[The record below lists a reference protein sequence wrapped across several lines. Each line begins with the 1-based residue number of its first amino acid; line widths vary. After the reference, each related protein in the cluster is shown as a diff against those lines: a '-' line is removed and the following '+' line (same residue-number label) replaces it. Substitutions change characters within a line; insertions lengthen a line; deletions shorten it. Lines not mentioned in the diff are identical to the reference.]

1 MTPTS
6 KIEVGVFICP
16 SVCRPASAAQRLLPR
31 TGIIAPAMNLFR
43 EHILSL
49 PTLIEDVFPI
59 FKAEADRVF
68 DEPLGQSLS
77 RLYLI
82 GCGDSHHA
90 SLSTELAFGV
100 LGGIP
105 AQAMTSMQF
114 ARYAVRAPL
123 TSSPNDKAGVIGVS
137 VSGGVTR
144 TIEGVVRAAQRGM
157 TTLAITSSAQTPIA
171 KAVNESQGRV
181 LTTRVPDVPNAQGVQ
196 VPGSRSFFASLV
208 MLYLSAIR
216 MGEVRGTLT
225 AQAAGQWREQLV
237 GCAEAIRET
246 VKLSDGLARTLAERT
261 LSASEFVFCGA
272 GPNYATALF
281 SAAKMLEASG
291 DPALGQ
297 DVEEWAHLQYFAKA
311 EDTPTFL
318 ISAQER
324 DSSRT
329 GEIGV
334 AMKTIGRRV
343 IAVSPD
349 SFDVTGA
356 SAGAFA
362 TLPYAACDE
371 MFAPLVASIPTMLF
385 AAYRAELLNE
395 PYFRNFGGGRSIE
408 NGGGISRIR
417 TSELVV

>member
-1 MTPTS
+1 
-6 KIEVGVFICP
+6 
-16 SVCRPASAAQRLLPR
+16 
-31 TGIIAPAMNLFR
+31 MNLFR

-49 PTLIEDVFPI
+49 PTLIEEVFPI

-68 DEPLGQSLS
+68 DDAVCNSLS

-90 SLSTELAFGV
+90 SVSTELAFGV
-100 LGGIP
+100 LGGLP
-105 AQAMTSMQF
+105 AQAMMSMQF

-123 TSSPNDKAGVIGVS
+123 TTQASNEKAGVIGVS

-144 TIEGVVRAAQRGM
+144 TIEGVLRAAQRDM
-157 TTLAITSSAQTPIA
+157 LTLAITSSAQTPIA
-171 KAVNESQGRV
+171 KAVTEQGGRV

-216 MGEVRGTLT
+216 IGEARGVLS
-225 AQAAGQWREQLV
+225 AQAADQWREQLV

-246 VKLSDGLARTLAERT
+246 VKLSEGLARTLAEQT

-291 DPALGQ
+291 DPALAQ

-311 EDTPTFL
+311 HDTPTFL

-324 DSSRT
+324 DASRA

-343 IAVSPD
+343 IAVSPNT
-349 SFDVTGA
+349 FDVTGA
-356 SAGAFA
+356 FM

-371 MFAPLVASIPTMLF
+371 LFAPLVASIPTMLF

-408 NGGGISRIR
+408 HGGGISRIR
-417 TSELVV
+417 TSELVL